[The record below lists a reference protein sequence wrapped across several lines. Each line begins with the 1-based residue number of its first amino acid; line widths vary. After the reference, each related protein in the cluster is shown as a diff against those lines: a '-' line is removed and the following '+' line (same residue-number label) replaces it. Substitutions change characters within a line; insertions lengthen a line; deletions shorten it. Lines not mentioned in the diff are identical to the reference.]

1 MEDDIQQKSKTEK
14 KKEVEKLQKL
24 GEQLSKLPAV
34 QLRRMNLPED
44 LKSALIDGQSIT
56 SNIAGRR
63 HRQYIGVLMRDVDP
77 EPIRHA
83 LLQAETDLSIGS
95 TVAKETRQWIDR
107 LSTGDSAVMEEFLS
121 ICPGLERQRLRQ
133 LVRNINKGKESGKT
147 SKSRRTLEQLIKK
160 SLHT

>member
-1 MEDDIQQKSKTEK
+1 MENDIQQKSKTEK
-14 KKEVEKLQKL
+14 KKEVEELQKL
-24 GEQLSKLPAV
+24 GEQLSNLPAV
-34 QLRRMNLPED
+34 QIRRMNLPED

-63 HRQYIGVLMRDVDP
+63 HRQYIGVLMRGVDP

-83 LLQAETDLSIGS
+83 LLQAETDFSIGS
-95 TVAKETRQWIDR
+95 TIAKETRQWIDR
-107 LSTGDSAVMEEFLS
+107 LSTGDSDVMEEFLS

-133 LVRNINKGKESGKT
+133 LVRNITKGKESGKH

-160 SLHT
+160 SLNR

>member
-1 MEDDIQQKSKTEK
+1 MENDFQGKSKTQL
-14 KKEVEKLQKL
+14 KKEAEELQKL
-24 GEQLSKLPAV
+24 GEKLIKLPSH
-34 QLRRMNLPED
+34 QLKRMALPD
-44 LKSALIDGQSIT
+44 ALRVALIEAKSIK

-63 HRQYIGVLMRDVDP
+63 QRQFIGTLMRDVDP